1 MRRLPEP
8 FSTRR
13 GETAIVRYYIDTEF
27 NGTGGQLLSIALVR
41 QDGAHFY
48 EVLHAHELI
57 VPWVRDHVVPHLG
70 QEPIARLQAVKKM
83 QKFLRK
89 DDGPH
94 VFIADWPED
103 LVHFNTM
110 LLRDHGKR
118 NDPFRYA
125 CLLLNLPGF
134 DTASASEVP
143 HNALADARALADH
156 VEGNLRGDLSTMDP
170 ADLSLVQK
178 ACADADLA

>member
-1 MRRLPEP
+1 M
-8 FSTRR
+8 
-13 GETAIVRYYIDTEF
+13 RYYIDTEF
-27 NGTGGQLLSIALVR
+27 NGTGGQLLSLALVR
-41 QDGAHFY
+41 EDGAHFY

-57 VPWVRDHVVPHLG
+57 VPWVKEHVAPHFG
-70 QEPIARLQAVKKM
+70 QEPVARLQAVKKM

-89 DDGPH
+89 DEGPH
-94 VFIADWPED
+94 VFVADWPED

-134 DTASASEVP
+134 DTAAASQTP
-143 HNALADARALADH
+143 HNALADAQALAAH
-156 VEGNLRGDLSTMDP
+156 VEGNLAGERSDIEPD
-170 ADLSLVQK
+170 
-178 ACADADLA
+178 DLALVRNACGLGTVA

>member
-1 MRRLPEP
+1 M
-8 FSTRR
+8 
-13 GETAIVRYYIDTEF
+13 RYYIDTEF

-48 EVLHAHELI
+48 EVLHAHDLV
-57 VPWVRDHVVPHLG
+57 VPWVKEHVVPHFG
-70 QEPIARLQAVKKM
+70 QEPVSRLQAVKNM

-89 DDGPH
+89 AEAPP

-110 LLRDHGKR
+110 LLRDHGRR
-118 NDPFRYA
+118 NDPLQFA
-125 CLLLNLPGF
+125 CLLLHLPGF
-134 DTASASEVP
+134 DTASASKVP

-156 VEGNLRGDLSTMDP
+156 VERNLSGEIDTMDP
-170 ADLSLVQK
+170 ADLSLVQR
-178 ACADADLA
+178 ACADRDLA

>member
-1 MRRLPEP
+1 M
-8 FSTRR
+8 
-13 GETAIVRYYIDTEF
+13 RYYIDTEF

-57 VPWVRDHVVPHLG
+57 VPWVQDHVVPHFG
-70 QEPIARLQAVKKM
+70 QEPVARLQAVKKM

-89 DDGPH
+89 DAGPH

-103 LVHFNTM
+103 LVHFNTL

-118 NDPFRYA
+118 NDPLRYA
-125 CLLLNLPGF
+125 CLLLHMPGF
-134 DTASASEVP
+134 DTASASARP
-143 HNALADARALADH
+143 HNALEDARALAAQI
-156 VEGNLRGDLSTMDP
+156 ERNLSGEIATMDP

-178 ACADADLA
+178 ACADSDLA

>member
-1 MRRLPEP
+1 M
-8 FSTRR
+8 
-13 GETAIVRYYIDTEF
+13 RYYIDTEF
-27 NGTGGQLLSIALVR
+27 NGTDGQLLSLALVR

-57 VPWVRDHVVPHLG
+57 VPWVREHVVPHFD
-70 QEPIARLQAVKKM
+70 QEPVARLQAVKKM

-103 LVHFNTM
+103 LVHFNRM
-110 LLRDHGKR
+110 LLRDQGKR

-125 CLLLNLPGF
+125 CLLLSLYGF
-134 DTASASEVP
+134 DTAGASAVP
-143 HNALADARALADH
+143 HNALADAHALAAY
-156 VEGNLRGDLSTMDP
+156 VEGNLSGERGGM
-170 ADLSLVQK
+170 VE
-178 ACADADLA
+178 ADLALLRNTCGESTVA

>member
-1 MRRLPEP
+1 M
-8 FSTRR
+8 
-13 GETAIVRYYIDTEF
+13 RYYIDTEF
-27 NGTGGQLLSIALVR
+27 NGTEGQLLSIALVR

-57 VPWVRDHVVPHLG
+57 VPWVAQHVVPHFG
-70 QEPIARLQAVKKM
+70 REPVTRLQAVKKM

-89 DDGPH
+89 DTSGDH

-103 LVHFNTM
+103 IAHFNRM

-125 CLLLNLPGF
+125 CLLVNLAGF
-134 DTASASEVP
+134 DTALASRVP
-143 HNALADARALADH
+143 HNALEDARALADY
-156 VEGNLRGDLSTMDP
+156 VESGLAGDHDDMD
-170 ADLSLVQK
+170 S
-178 ACADADLA
+178 ADLALIRNACPDLAHKLA

>member
-1 MRRLPEP
+1 MRY
-8 FSTRR
+8 F
-13 GETAIVRYYIDTEF
+13 IDTEF

-41 QDGAHFY
+41 EDGAHFY

-57 VPWVRDHVVPHLG
+57 VPWVKEHVAPHFG
-70 QEPIARLQAVKKM
+70 QEPIARLQVVKKM

-89 DDGPH
+89 DAGPH

-103 LVHFNTM
+103 LVHFNAM

-125 CLLLNLPGF
+125 CLLLNLAGF
-134 DTASASEVP
+134 DTALASRTP
-143 HNALADARALADH
+143 HNALEDARALAAY
-156 VEGNLRGDLSTMDP
+156 VEGALAGEHEDMDE
-170 ADLSLVQK
+170 
-178 ACADADLA
+178 ADLALVRRACPEE